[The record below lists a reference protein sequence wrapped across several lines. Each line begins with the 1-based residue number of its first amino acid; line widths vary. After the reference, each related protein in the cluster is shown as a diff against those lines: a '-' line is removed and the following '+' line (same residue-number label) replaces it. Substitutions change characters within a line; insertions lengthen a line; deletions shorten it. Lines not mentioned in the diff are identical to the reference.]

1 LARKIIVNKLK
12 MTAQEKAELKSRLQT
27 IVANMPEAPGSYQY
41 YNEHGEV
48 IYVGKAKNLKRR
60 VSSYFLKEQNQK
72 TALLVSKIRDIKYIR
87 VATEQDALLLEN
99 SLIKKFQ
106 PHYNILLKD
115 DKSYPYICVTKED
128 YPRIFITRN
137 KLPHGGEYYGPYSY
151 VPAAHNLL
159 ELMRELYKI
168 RDCRLPLQEEKV
180 KEHKYKLC
188 LSYHVKKC
196 LGCCVGK
203 QTMKDYQASIA
214 ECRQILKG
222 KTREVKERLRE
233 QMQSLAAE
241 LRFEEAEEIKKKYLL
256 LDQYQAKSEVVSN
269 TISDVDVFSI
279 ISDEKKGLV
288 NYLHVVNGATVIA
301 YNFEIEKKL
310 DESDEDLLA
319 YAIMEMREKFDVG
332 YKELVLPCH
341 VELPL
346 EDVSITIP
354 QRGDKKTLLDL
365 SIRNVKQYKVD
376 KLKRTEYLNPEQKQV
391 RLMKELQD
399 LLHLEKLPMTIELFD
414 NSNLQGT
421 DAVAGCVVY
430 KQMKPSRQDYRK
442 YIIKTVVGP
451 DDYASMQEVV
461 RRRYARKK
469 EENTPL
475 PDLIITDGGKGQ
487 MECVRQVV
495 EDELG
500 LSIPIA
506 GLAKNDRH
514 RTNELLYG
522 FPPAT
527 VGIKQ
532 SSELFK
538 ILTQM
543 QDEVHRYAIS
553 FHKQKRAKRQTT
565 SELDSIKGIGD
576 KTREL
581 LLNKF
586 KSVKRVKEAD
596 LYELQN
602 VLGEKKGR
610 TLWLALHPKDDNTES

>member
-1 LARKIIVNKLK
+1 

-137 KLPHGGEYYGPYSY
+137 KLPCGGEYYGPYSY

-203 QTMKDYQASIA
+203 QNKEDYQASIA

-222 KTREVKERLRE
+222 RTREVKERLKE

-461 RRRYARKK
+461 RRRYARMK

-500 LSIPIA
+500 LSIPMA

-602 VLGEKKGR
+602 VLGEKKGK
-610 TLWLALHPKDDNTES
+610 TLWLALHPKDNNTES

>member
-1 LARKIIVNKLK
+1 
-12 MTAQEKAELKSRLQT
+12 
-27 IVANMPEAPGSYQY
+27 MPEAPGSYQY
-41 YNEHGEV
+41 YNEQGEV

-196 LGCCVGK
+196 QGCCVGK

-222 KTREVKERLRE
+222 KTRDVKERLRE

-256 LDQYQAKSEVVSN
+256 LEQYQAKSEVVSN

-365 SIRNVKQYKVD
+365 SIRNVRQYKVD

-399 LLHLEKLPMTIELFD
+399 LLHLQKLPMTIELFD
-414 NSNLQGT
+414 NSNLQGA

-461 RRRYARKK
+461 RRRYARMK

-602 VLGEKKGR
+602 VLGEKKGN

>member
-1 LARKIIVNKLK
+1 

-41 YNEHGEV
+41 YNEQGEV

-168 RDCRLPLQEEKV
+168 RDCRLPLQEKKV

-203 QTMKDYQASIA
+203 QTMKDYQASMA

-233 QMQSLAAE
+233 QMQSLAGE

-346 EDVSITIP
+346 KDVSITIP

-365 SIRNVKQYKVD
+365 SIRNVRQYKVD
-376 KLKRTEYLNPEQKQV
+376 KLKRTEYLNPKQKQV

-399 LLHLEKLPMTIELFD
+399 LLHLQKLPMTIELFD

-461 RRRYARKK
+461 RRRYARMK

-543 QDEVHRYAIS
+543 QDEVHHYAIS

-602 VLGEKKGR
+602 VLGEKKGK

>member
-1 LARKIIVNKLK
+1 

-27 IVANMPEAPGSYQY
+27 IVANMPETPGSYQY
-41 YNEHGEV
+41 YNEEGEV
-48 IYVGKAKNLKRR
+48 IYVGKAKNLRRR
-60 VSSYFLKEQNQK
+60 VSSYFLKEQNHK
-72 TALLVSKIRDIKYIR
+72 TALLVSKIHDIKYIR

-137 KLPHGGEYYGPYSY
+137 KLSSGGEYYGPYSY

-168 RDCRLPLQEEKV
+168 RDCRQPLQEGKV
-180 KEHKYKLC
+180 KEGKYKLC

-196 LGCCVGK
+196 LGCCVGR
-203 QTMKDYQASIA
+203 QSIEDYQANIA
-214 ECRQILKG
+214 ECRQILRG
-222 KTREVKERLRE
+222 KTREVKEHLVE
-233 QMQSLAAE
+233 QMQSLSAAM
-241 LRFEEAEEIKKKYLL
+241 RFEEAEEIKKKYLL

-269 TISDVDVFSI
+269 TISDTDVFSI

-319 YAIMEMREKFDVG
+319 YAIMEMREKFEVG
-332 YKELVLPCH
+332 YKELVLPCN

-346 EDVSITIP
+346 EGVSITIP

-365 SIRNVKQYKVD
+365 SMRNVRQYKVD
-376 KLKRTEYLNPEQKQV
+376 KLKRNEYLNPEQKQV

-399 LLHLEKLPMTIELFD
+399 LLHLQKMPTTIELFD

-430 KQMKPSRQDYRK
+430 KKMKPSRQDYRK

-461 RRRYARKK
+461 RRRYGRMT
-469 EENTPL
+469 EENTAL

-487 MECVRQVV
+487 MECVRQIV

-500 LSIPIA
+500 LEIPIA

-522 FPPAT
+522 FPPVT
-527 VGIKQ
+527 IGIKQ
-532 SSELFK
+532 TSELFK

-553 FHKQKRAKRQTT
+553 FHKQKRAKRQTQ

-586 KSVKRVKEAD
+586 KSVKRIKEAD

-602 VLGEKKGR
+602 VVGEKKGKN
-610 TLWLALHPKDDNTES
+610 LWLAIHAKDGKTRS